1 MKLPSLFR
9 SERVWLAAMLAIL
22 AAVSMSVWAILLLRV
37 MEPAPLVW
45 RSISPPIA
53 NGLTLTMAAEAV
65 RSPGP
70 DCSNTFQMD
79 IRSGD
84 SITRLPVPTRVI
96 EGDLSTYQTVLT
108 HPLEPGVYQGRLRE
122 SYFCGGTLKAKE
134 SPWIEFS
141 VPAVSPPG

>member
-1 MKLPSLFR
+1 MKFAPLFR
-9 SERVWLAAMLAIL
+9 SERVWLALMLAVL
-22 AAVSMSVWAILLLRV
+22 AVVSMSVWAVLLLRV
-37 MEPAPLVW
+37 MEPAPLTW

-65 RSPGP
+65 RSPSG

-79 IRSGD
+79 IRDGD
-84 SITRLPVPTRVI
+84 SVTRLPVPTRVI

-108 HPLEPGVYQGRLRE
+108 HPLQPGTYQGRLYE
-122 SYFCGGTLKAKE
+122 SYFCNGVRKAKE

-141 VPAVSPPG
+141 VPAVSPPA